1 MNLIYSVCVSN
12 TSTKPIEEK
21 LKMIIRR
28 VVKKSQTNFILDHNS
43 SSKLFENIPSKSRK
57 RKLETTIELKKP
69 KLV

>member
-43 SSKLFENIPSKSRK
+43 SSKMFENIPFKSRK